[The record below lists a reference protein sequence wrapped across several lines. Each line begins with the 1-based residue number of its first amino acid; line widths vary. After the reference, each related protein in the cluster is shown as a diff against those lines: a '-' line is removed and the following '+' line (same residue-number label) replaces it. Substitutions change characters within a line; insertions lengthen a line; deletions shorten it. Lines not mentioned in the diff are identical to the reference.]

1 MVLLDKGVSS
11 KEINQRLRNNTGFW
25 KNNDHYLTARTFKEE
40 MYKPDNL
47 SATFFIPLIG
57 LLILIAAMIN
67 FLKFCIQSFYN
78 RTRELSLRKCLG
90 SDAKGLFR
98 LLFSEIAVLFI
109 LSALASLVLTEWI
122 VPVYYQYMASK
133 ETINENLFIH
143 TPTLIQQEM
152 EYLCFLF
159 VLCALIVSLVIF
171 RIKHITLTEGI
182 KGVKRQKHSI
192 RNFMLGV
199 QLFICFLFIAVAIG
213 LRIFTT
219 RREKRTTR

>member
-1 MVLLDKGVSS
+1 M
-11 KEINQRLRNNTGFW
+11 LR
-25 KNNDHYLTARTFKEE
+25 
-40 MYKPDNL
+40 
-47 SATFFIPLIG
+47 
-57 LLILIAAMIN
+57 
-67 FLKFCIQSFYN
+67 
-78 RTRELSLRKCLG
+78 

-159 VLCALIVSLVIF
+159 VLCCLDCVIGHLPHQTY
-171 RIKHITLTEGI
+171 HID
-182 KGVKRQKHSI
+182 R
-192 RNFMLGV
+192 RNK
-199 QLFICFLFIAVAIG
+199 
-213 LRIFTT
+213 
-219 RREKRTTR
+219 RRETAET

>member
-1 MVLLDKGVSS
+1 MLRFRRKRIVQITL
-11 KEINQRLRNNTGFW
+11 QR
-25 KNNDHYLTARTFKEE
+25 D
-40 MYKPDNL
+40 
-47 SATFFIPLIG
+47 
-57 LLILIAAMIN
+57 
-67 FLKFCIQSFYN
+67 C
-78 RTRELSLRKCLG
+78 G
-90 SDAKGLFR
+90 S
-98 LLFSEIAVLFI
+98 FI

-199 QLFICFLFIAVAIG
+199 QLFICFLFIAGAIG
-213 LRIFTT
+213 LRNIYHLAERKKEQHADG
-219 RREKRTTR
+219 RRMYRIWKIELGNRKYKDTKKRSSPVSVRLLGLKTCF